1 MTEHRSEI
9 IRKYRHV
16 AHLPDG
22 LFAFTFPLRRQAIQR
37 LALKPG
43 ERVLDMGCGSGASF
57 PQLVEGVG
65 AAGEV
70 IGVDISPDM
79 IRAARERVEK
89 AGWKNVQVIEAAAE
103 EAVLP
108 GQFDGLHLFAMH
120 DVFTS
125 PTGLDNILAYLKPGG
140 RVVAV
145 GPKLSN
151 KVAGKLLN
159 PLIGVV
165 FSRFAVA
172 SQDKDRPWRLL
183 SERLAGLQVEEHN
196 QGVLFLAWGTKN

>member
-1 MTEHRSEI
+1 M
-9 IRKYRHV
+9 
-16 AHLPDG
+16 
-22 LFAFTFPLRRQAIQR
+22 
-37 LALKPG
+37 
-43 ERVLDMGCGSGASF
+43 
-57 PQLVEGVG
+57 
-65 AAGEV
+65 
-70 IGVDISPDM
+70 
-79 IRAARERVEK
+79 
-89 AGWKNVQVIEAAAE
+89 QVIEAAAE
-103 EAVLP
+103 EVVLP

-151 KVAGKLLN
+151 KVAGKLLT
-159 PLIGVV
+159 LRRRR
-165 FSRFAVA
+165 FQRFAVA

-196 QGVLFLAWGTKN
+196 QGVLFLAVGTKN